1 MNLKY
6 KLGATA
12 LALIAMTSCET
23 NDPFSDIMD
32 AGQPVPTVTWSVG
45 STVAAAGDSIEIS
58 GKYYTDKNHTPD
70 HSEVWETVVLNET
83 AAATVGLTSSLK
95 YTQTVNVSDTVRTSM
110 TASFPHSMATWN
122 GHEWQLD
129 TKIPTSQTLKSVTW
143 ATPEKWDQKK
153 FDSYYPADFKQTFI
167 DKVIDYL
174 TKDNTYY
181 SDLRGVYINYD
192 FTAEQV
198 QGVIAKYPALDQT
211 ALNSLV
217 PAEGTEKSDVWFT
230 DATVVVGKYY
240 TDIVDGK
247 AVYHEV
253 ATADA
258 TDTSKTYY
266 DVYKSSPW
274 VFCRYD
280 DNTGGVVTAV
290 RDEYMPVFKDLIS
303 LIPFTDWVYSTSDK
317 VYKVDFSRKYSLNL
331 VFKVFDTE
339 GHCGYTTGE
348 SGIKQIELN

>member
-32 AGQPVPTVTWSVG
+32 AGQPVPTVSWSVG

-58 GKYYTDKNHTPD
+58 GKYYTDKDHTPD

-110 TASFPHSMATWN
+110 SASFPHSMATWN

-153 FDSYYPADFKQTFI
+153 FDSYYPADFKQTFT

-198 QGVIAKYPALDQT
+198 QGVIAKYPALDKT

-230 DATVVVGKYY
+230 DATTVVGKYY
-240 TDIVDGK
+240 IDIVDGK

-258 TDTSKTYY
+258 TDPSKTYY

-303 LIPFTDWVYSTSDK
+303 LIPFTDWIYSTSDK
-317 VYKVDFSRKYSLNL
+317 AYKVDFSRKYSLNL

-348 SGIKQIELN
+348 SGIKQIELK

>member
-70 HSEVWETVVLNET
+70 HSEVWETVVLKET

-153 FDSYYPADFKQTFI
+153 FDSYYPADFKQTFT

-181 SDLRGVYINYD
+181 SDLRG
-192 FTAEQV
+192 
-198 QGVIAKYPALDQT
+198 
-211 ALNSLV
+211 SLQ
-217 PAEGTEKSDVWFT
+217 SR
-230 DATVVVGKYY
+230 
-240 TDIVDGK
+240 
-247 AVYHEV
+247 
-253 ATADA
+253 
-258 TDTSKTYY
+258 
-266 DVYKSSPW
+266 
-274 VFCRYD
+274 CR
-280 DNTGGVVTAV
+280 V
-290 RDEYMPVFKDLIS
+290 
-303 LIPFTDWVYSTSDK
+303 
-317 VYKVDFSRKYSLNL
+317 
-331 VFKVFDTE
+331 
-339 GHCGYTTGE
+339 
-348 SGIKQIELN
+348 